1 MMNIAQSA
9 DKNKSLIKIIRHRD
23 TAPSDFESR
32 RNVLFNSGRKL
43 TDAQR
48 RALEMSLASG
58 LISPQKAEADYGLSK
73 AYVYKLKSAADP
85 VVQHLEDS
93 GCIWLRID
101 QNVIDR
107 IVVALSTYC
116 QASISSIRLFL
127 KICFHVSA
135 STGKISTILSDYA
148 ERARKINSSV
158 DLSGIKAIGLDE
170 IYQEEQPVLT
180 GVCLDTTYCLIME
193 PEQDRKAQTWVN
205 VLNSRKTSGLNPDL
219 TISDSCGSILS
230 AVPEAFPHATVQM
243 DVFHALMNLGKEV
256 LKVPRRAMSDL
267 QGFFQLEDRVKS
279 HKARMKT
286 IEEYIAAKDKIDAA
300 LERSDRYEILMNWIR
315 ELLGFPGYSIEETMS
330 LINAALDD
338 MADMTTPQTKLY
350 KAISTFREDLP
361 KALKYLKLMFQ
372 HVDEAADHNGFP
384 RMTFR
389 QLYLLRRYRCC
400 SDFNSRWDDLW
411 KESGCSDE
419 EFCRMDD
426 AIKKLISGT
435 KRASS
440 LIENLNSRLRVFMNA
455 KREVSE
461 PYFPLIQLYIN
472 TKVYNRS
479 TRSFRRGKSPME
491 MVTGIKKSLMEYL
504 GIADPTIVS
513 SI

>member
-23 TAPSDFESR
+23 AAPSDFESR

-43 TDAQR
+43 TNAQR

-85 VVQHLEDS
+85 VVQHLEDPD
-93 GCIWLRID
+93 CIWLRID
-101 QNVIDR
+101 QNAIDM
-107 IVVALSTYC
+107 IVVILSTYC

-286 IEEYIAAKDKIDAA
+286 MTK
-300 LERSDRYEILMNWIR
+300 SM
-315 ELLGFPGYSIEETMS
+315 LLW
-330 LINAALDD
+330 NA
-338 MADMTTPQTKLY
+338 QTV
-350 KAISTFREDLP
+350 
-361 KALKYLKLMFQ
+361 M
-372 HVDEAADHNGFP
+372 
-384 RMTFR
+384 
-389 QLYLLRRYRCC
+389 
-400 SDFNSRWDDLW
+400 
-411 KESGCSDE
+411 
-419 EFCRMDD
+419 
-426 AIKKLISGT
+426 
-435 KRASS
+435 
-440 LIENLNSRLRVFMNA
+440 
-455 KREVSE
+455 
-461 PYFPLIQLYIN
+461 
-472 TKVYNRS
+472 
-479 TRSFRRGKSPME
+479 KS
-491 MVTGIKKSLMEYL
+491 
-504 GIADPTIVS
+504 
-513 SI
+513 